1 MRIYALTGG
10 ATGIGAAIK
19 SLLITRGHRVIVV
32 DLKDA
37 DITAD
42 LSTTIGRTAAVDG
55 IKGLAPEGLDGL
67 VTCAGVGSHIP
78 NHRLI
83 ASVNY
88 FGTVKVTEQLADLVA
103 VKNGAIVLLSSNSA
117 PMSTS
122 NDYVD
127 LLLSGDEDAALDAS
141 EKITGHEAYSG
152 SKQAIARW
160 MRRKAPAFARQG
172 ITINALAPGYTET
185 PMTKVVSEDPKYG
198 DSIKRFKESI
208 PAGRAGKPEDIAE
221 LVEFLLNPKSRF
233 ICGSVLFID
242 GGHDAML
249 RADQF

>member
-1 MRIYALTGG
+1 MA
-10 ATGIGAAIK
+10 
-19 SLLITRGHRVIVV
+19 
-32 DLKDA
+32 
-37 DITAD
+37 
-42 LSTTIGRTAAVDG
+42 
-55 IKGLAPEGLDGL
+55 
-67 VTCAGVGSHIP
+67 
-78 NHRLI
+78 
-83 ASVNY
+83 
-88 FGTVKVTEQLADLVA
+88 
-103 VKNGAIVLLSSNSA
+103 
-117 PMSTS
+117 TS

-127 LLLSGDEDAALDAS
+127 LLLSGNEDAALEES

-160 MRRKAPAFARQG
+160 MRRVAPAFARRG
-172 ITINALAPGYTET
+172 ITSNALAPGYIET